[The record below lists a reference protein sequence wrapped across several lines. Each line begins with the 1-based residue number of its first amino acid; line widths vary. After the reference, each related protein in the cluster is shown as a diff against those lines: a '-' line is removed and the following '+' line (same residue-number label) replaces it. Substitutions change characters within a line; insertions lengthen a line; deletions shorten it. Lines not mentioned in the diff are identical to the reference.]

1 MSKNYTVRDW
11 LLLAFISVA
20 WGSADILAKKG
31 LKVFSPNEMGCI
43 RMFIASLFFLPVVL
57 VQFKHVKSLQV
68 SKLLV
73 IGLLGSVLPA
83 FIFARSQGKLDSS
96 IHTALS
102 SLTPIFTLLF
112 AVFLFRR
119 SVKRNEVVG
128 IAMGFIGI
136 FVLIS
141 GGIGSSYGDIKYAI
155 FPILGSISYALS
167 ANLLSHY
174 IKNVN
179 TVTATA
185 VSLMP
190 YSLIMSIVIITKTD
204 IIHKLESVEDA
215 YKALG
220 CAITVAIC
228 SSALAFLTFNIL
240 THNTSSVF
248 ASMSK
253 LVAPVVSIMWGLL
266 DGENLILTHYIGIFI
281 IISGVYLLNRRTVPD
296 AIKQKVINQ

>member
-11 LLLAFISVA
+11 LLLGFISFA

-43 RMFIASLFFLPVVL
+43 RMFVASLFFLPL
-57 VQFKHVKSLQV
+57 ILIRLKHIKFIQIE
-68 SKLLV
+68 KLLI

-119 SVKRNEVVG
+119 LVKRNEIVG
-128 IAMGFIGI
+128 IAMGCIGTI
-136 FVLIS
+136 ILIS
-141 GGIGSSYGDIKYAI
+141 GVIGSSQGDIKYVI
-155 FPILGSISYALS
+155 FPILGSICYALS
-167 ANLLSHY
+167 TNLVSHY
-174 IKNVN
+174 MKNIN

-190 YSLIMSIVIITKTD
+190 YSVIMGLVIFTKTEV
-204 IIHKLESVEDA
+204 ISKLENIEGA
-215 YKALG
+215 YTALG
-220 CAITVAIC
+220 CAIAVAIC
-228 SSALAFLTFNIL
+228 SSALAFLSFNIL

-266 DGENLILTHYIGIFI
+266 DGENLLLTHYIGIFI
-281 IISGVYLLNRRTVPD
+281 ILSGVYLLNKRTVSD
-296 AIKQKVINQ
+296 NIEHKIIN